1 MSFTCPCEL
10 SHDPSRLTG
19 MSPFLGDNDME
30 TISNVTSGEFEW
42 PEPDP
47 DESIEVLSAPARDF
61 IEKLLAK
68 RPK

>member
-1 MSFTCPCEL
+1 
-10 SHDPSRLTG
+10 

-30 TISNVTSGEFEW
+30 TISNVMSGEFEW

-47 DESIEVLSAPARDF
+47 EEAIEELSAPARDF
-61 IEKLLAK
+61 IEKLLVA